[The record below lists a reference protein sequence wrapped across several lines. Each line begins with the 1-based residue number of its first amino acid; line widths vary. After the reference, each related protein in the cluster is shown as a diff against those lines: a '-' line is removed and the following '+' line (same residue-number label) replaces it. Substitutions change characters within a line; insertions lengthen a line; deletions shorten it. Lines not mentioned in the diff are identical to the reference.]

1 MGKAVIITI
10 AVIVAGLIG
19 FCDLCNSTI
28 TAAAPQILKWTVA
41 AGRM

>member
-10 AVIVAGLIG
+10 AFIVAGLIG
-19 FCDLCNSTI
+19 FAVFVIQLNGRS
-28 TAAAPQILKWTVA
+28 AADNEKEVA